1 MNKKG
6 FTLIEVL
13 AVVVLLGLLMGL
25 LFPAVSKYIIGTRDN
40 TYTVYEADMKTSA
53 QNLMTE
59 CVEANDTLCIPK
71 SGKSKKIT
79 LSELIATGYTDKL
92 RDPKDDSK
100 DCDPFQSFVIV
111 DNEGDNTINLK
122 YDVCLVC
129 GDYKSKG
136 DICDSAP
143 TDPQTCPES
152 DDDAPPI
159 CGTTQGDSKVWAN
172 KERTITIG
180 CSDACT
186 GCVQDTFTKKFTEEG
201 ETGTITIADNA
212 GKTKACPVDVYI
224 DKTPPKCTLEIVGT
238 VGEHGWYKADPRPK
252 VKLTVNQND
261 TSGIATYGM
270 GVSRSNYDF
279 NKELEYEVQD
289 GITTI
294 YGYVKDN
301 AGNVGTCNTEVQ
313 YDPVPPTI
321 KTIDYGTIVYPKDDI
336 ATKSGSKIT
345 LNNIT
350 SEYGTIYGVYIYMAS
365 GKGGTVTVKNGNT
378 TLSTVTVPTS
388 TSKARNYFATAGSYN
403 NLSFTF
409 GSATDVNN
417 VSRIELLTR
426 DDTVG
431 YYTNKNVTLYI
442 NATDSVSGR
451 GNYKFDNKP
460 WQELNSYTY
469 TKKATVNM
477 KVKDTSGNESTV
489 VKKEITNIDKVI
501 PGCSITLG
509 NNNVKKHDN
518 DYFWEN
524 VPIKLNKDDA
534 NGAPDYATSGTRN
547 YGLKNSSGLEYNG
560 NDTGTQ
566 TADANGHTWYG
577 YVRDNAGNLNSCNVK
592 VYKDTVN
599 PSCTL
604 TKSGTVGVEEW
615 YRSNVTLS
623 FSDKKDNNNSNGVQS
638 GLAYWQIN
646 TTSGDPSSWTTQNSN
661 TQTTDTSST
670 DWYGHVKDKAGH
682 TARCKINVKR
692 DTVSP
697 PKCDISH
704 SGTYGLDSW
713 YVSNVSISMTTYS
726 DERSGLYSYG
736 IGGYNSKKSDTH
748 TTDGTNLSYTGYVK
762 DKAGN
767 TNSCTTSTFKRDA
780 TPPVCSYK
788 KTGIYYTDG
797 IDGEIHCTDN
807 LAGIKTSYP
816 EVGSF
821 GGYTYSNTWYRHDL
835 AGNETPV
842 YVPVYSGTR
851 YRTNTCTQYT
861 KCAHS
866 DCGVGAYNTCAAAGC
881 AYYSEWVKVSATD
894 HFTHTT
900 CGIYEYYYTYSK
912 STCYQGTQQVN
923 GDLLCLCREW
933 TRSCLGYYSDPVCG
947 VAYYNSCHTPA
958 CGCDSWSGYTGH
970 NSLYPDESCTPST
983 NVRQCKSATVYW

>member
-6 FTLIEVL
+6 FTLIEML

-79 LSELIATGYTDKL
+79 LSELIATGFTDKL

-100 DCDPFQSFVIV
+100 DCDPFESFVMV
-111 DNEGDNTINLK
+111 DNEGDNTVSLK

-129 GDYKSKG
+129 GDYKSGK
-136 DICDSAP
+136 CDELIEKSNRIGRP
-143 TDPQTCPES
+143 TCQES

-159 CGTTQGDSKVWAN
+159 CGATQGDSKVWAN
-172 KERTITIG
+172 IDRTITIG
-180 CSDACT
+180 CSDTCT

-201 ETGTITIADNA
+201 ETGTITIADNS

-224 DKTPPKCTLEIVGT
+224 DKTAPKCTLEVVGT
-238 VGEHGWYKADPRPK
+238 VGEHGWYKADPRPV
-252 VKLTVNQND
+252 VKMVVDQND

-279 NKELEYEVQD
+279 NKELEFEVQD
-289 GITTI
+289 GITTV

-409 GSATDVNN
+409 GSATDANN

-451 GNYKFDNKP
+451 GNYKFDNNS

-560 NDTGTQ
+560 KDTGTQ

-638 GLAYWQIN
+638 GLAYWQID
-646 TTSGDPSSWTTQNSN
+646 TSTSNPASWKTQNTN

-697 PKCDISH
+697 PACSISH
-704 SGTYGLDSW
+704 SGTYGWDSW

-748 TTDGTNLSYTGYVK
+748 TTDGTNLAYTGYVM

-780 TPPVCSYK
+780 TPPECSLE

-797 IDGEIHCTDN
+797 IYGKVHCTDN
-807 LAGIKTSYP
+807 LAGVNTS
-816 EVGSF
+816 EIGTF
-821 GGYTYSNTWYRHDL
+821 GGYTKSTTINRHDL

-842 YVPVYSGTR
+842 YIPISSGKR
-851 YRTNTCTQYT
+851 YKTNSCTQYT
-861 KCAHS
+861 GKRSSAC
-866 DCGVGAYNTCAAAGC
+866 DCETWHLTTNADLCGSYDCSYDTYEHGMKAEGAYDTFGQCEPIAQ
-881 AYYSEWVKVSATD
+881 VP
-894 HFTHTT
+894 
-900 CGIYEYYYTYSK
+900 CGH
-912 STCYQGTQQVN
+912 GTQCTNCQITVHHTQYCAKSCP
-923 GDLLCLCREW
+923 DYCSTYYWCRA
-933 TRSCLGYYSDPVCG
+933 RV
-947 VAYYNSCHTPA
+947 H
-958 CGCDSWSGYTGH
+958 GCDSWTGYTGKDH
-970 NSLYPDESCTPST
+970 QYPDASCSSLENDT
-983 NVRQCKSATVYW
+983 QCMSATVYY

>member
-6 FTLIEVL
+6 FTLIEML

-79 LSELIATGYTDKL
+79 LSELIATGFTDKL

-100 DCDPFQSFVIV
+100 DCDPFESFVMV
-111 DNEGDNTINLK
+111 DNEGDNTVSLK

-129 GDYKSKG
+129 GDYKSGK
-136 DICDSAP
+136 CDELIEKSNRIGRP
-143 TDPQTCPES
+143 TCQES

-159 CGTTQGDSKVWAN
+159 CGATQGDSKVWAN
-172 KERTITIG
+172 IDRTITIG
-180 CSDACT
+180 CSDTCT

-201 ETGTITIADNA
+201 ETGTITIADNS

-224 DKTPPKCTLEIVGT
+224 DKTAPKCTLEVVGT
-238 VGEHGWYKADPRPK
+238 VGEHGWYKADPRPV
-252 VKLTVNQND
+252 VKMVVDQND

-279 NKELEYEVQD
+279 NKELEFEVQD
-289 GITTI
+289 GITTV

-451 GNYKFDNKP
+451 GNYKFDNNS

-604 TKSGTVGVEEW
+604 TKDGTVGVEEW

-748 TTDGTNLSYTGYVK
+748 TTDGTNLAYTGYVM

-780 TPPVCSYK
+780 TPPECSLE

-797 IDGEIHCTDN
+797 IYGKVHCTDN
-807 LAGIKTSYP
+807 LAGVNTS
-816 EVGSF
+816 EIGTF
-821 GGYTYSNTWYRHDL
+821 GGYTKSTTINRHDL

-842 YVPVYSGTR
+842 YIPISSGKR
-851 YRTNTCTQYT
+851 YKTNSCTQYT
-861 KCAHS
+861 GKRSSAC
-866 DCGVGAYNTCAAAGC
+866 DCETWHLTTNADLCGSYDCSYDTYEHGMKAEGAYDTFGQCEPIAQ
-881 AYYSEWVKVSATD
+881 VP
-894 HFTHTT
+894 
-900 CGIYEYYYTYSK
+900 CGH
-912 STCYQGTQQVN
+912 GTQCTNCQITVHHTQYCAKSCP
-923 GDLLCLCREW
+923 DYCSTYYWCRA
-933 TRSCLGYYSDPVCG
+933 RV
-947 VAYYNSCHTPA
+947 H
-958 CGCDSWSGYTGH
+958 GCDSWTGYTGKDH
-970 NSLYPDESCTPST
+970 QYPDASCSSLENDT
-983 NVRQCKSATVYW
+983 QCMSATVYY